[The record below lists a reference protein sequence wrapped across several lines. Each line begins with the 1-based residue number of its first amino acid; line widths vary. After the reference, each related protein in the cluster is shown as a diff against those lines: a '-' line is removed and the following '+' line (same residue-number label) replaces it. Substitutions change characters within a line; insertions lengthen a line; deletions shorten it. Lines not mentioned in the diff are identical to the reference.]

1 MMKLYQIVSCFLFY
15 KCDKKYIINTNI
27 EKIVKKKKIKTYKLQ
42 LKAKTVIK
50 FDIFKQ

>member
-27 EKIVKKKKIKTYKLQ
+27 EKIVKKKVKTYKLQ
-42 LKAKTVIK
+42 LIAKTAIK